1 MPTLTTMITVLL
13 EFCHILM
20 YTYEK
25 TNKEKIM
32 ENTTNNSKN
41 SNDNLLITEKKS
53 KDIFGEAITL
63 QRKTQKN
70 KRQ

>member
-53 KDIFGEAITL
+53 KRHFWGSYNPPKKDPKKL
-63 QRKTQKN
+63 KP
-70 KRQ
+70 